1 MTVKTV
7 SVACPQC
14 KKPVLMTPDF
24 PERPFCSKRCKD
36 IDFGGWA
43 AEEFRI
49 EGGDEENENWS
60 EDLAGQ

>member
-7 SVACPQC
+7 SVPCPTC
-14 KKPVLMTPDF
+14 KKPVLMTDEF

-43 AEEFRI
+43 AEEFSI
-49 EGGDEENENWS
+49 AGGDEEEDTWS
-60 EDLAGQ
+60 EEL

>member
-1 MTVKTV
+1 MT
-7 SVACPQC
+7 SE
-14 KKPVLMTPDF
+14 F

-43 AEEFRI
+43 SEQFRI

-60 EDLAGQ
+60 ENNDEY